1 MAKGIARKTR
11 QNRATNKTKEEV
23 ETIPNESAIESIAD
37 EVISQT
43 SGDRET
49 QSSTTEQVDI
59 NLEQAPR
66 RRKKRKTVEAKPTSI
81 APEVAGMVINLLNI
95 VGGAVSDEGQVN
107 ETEAFLITT
116 GISNM
121 PASEKMVA
129 ALEKVYPLAGLIG
142 IGGWAMRTFTHRRK
156 PVPAYEVT
164 PVVDDAIK
172 SAPIQGTLTDLYGG
186 IDASI

>member
-1 MAKGIARKTR
+1 
-11 QNRATNKTKEEV
+11 
-23 ETIPNESAIESIAD
+23 
-37 EVISQT
+37 
-43 SGDRET
+43 
-49 QSSTTEQVDI
+49 
-59 NLEQAPR
+59 
-66 RRKKRKTVEAKPTSI
+66 
-81 APEVAGMVINLLNI
+81 MVINLLNI